1 MAVATALAIGS
12 LALGAYG
19 AYQTSRAQG
28 EQAQT
33 ASNVAEFNA
42 KIKEQEAIEADLEA
56 RANLANARRRGGR
69 LISEMRG
76 KVASSG
82 VLLEGSPLEIIS
94 ENVTQLEVN
103 ALNQERVGRKRSRNA
118 LADATSIRMGG
129 QAQASGFRSQQ
140 QATIL
145 GGAANL
151 LGSGF
156 QFQRSG
162 AIG

>member
-28 EQAQT
+28 EQADT

-42 KIKEQEAIEADLEA
+42 KIKEQEAIEADMEA
-56 RANLANARRRGGR
+56 RASLRNSRKRSSRA
-69 LISEMRG
+69 ISTMRG
-76 KVASSG
+76 KVAASG
-82 VLLEGSPLEIIS
+82 VLLEGSPLEIIA
-94 ENVTQLEVN
+94 ENATQLEIN
-103 ALNQERVGRKRSRNA
+103 AAQDDRLYRMRSRNA
-118 LADATSIRMGG
+118 TADAASIRMGG

-140 QATIL
+140 QGTIL

-156 QFQRSG
+156 QFHRSG
-162 AIG
+162 AIP